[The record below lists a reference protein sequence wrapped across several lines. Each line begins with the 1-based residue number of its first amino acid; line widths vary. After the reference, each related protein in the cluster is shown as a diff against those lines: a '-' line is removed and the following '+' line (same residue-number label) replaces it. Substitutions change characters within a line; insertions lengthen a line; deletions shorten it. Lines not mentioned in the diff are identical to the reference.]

1 MYNDKKTTCKSSP
14 ALWLIFAAPFGVILL
29 RKVPVNNDLALIT
42 TVDMG
47 SGCNNKYLLKNPLA
61 SNKKKLNTKMCF
73 LLSHSLQPHPICH
86 VPVCSY
92 FLSSPAK
99 LNTPPDV
106 GLQSGSH
113 HG

>member
-1 MYNDKKTTCKSSP
+1 MYNDKKTTYKSSP

-42 TVDMG
+42 TVEMG
-47 SGCNNKYLLKNPLA
+47 SGGNNKYLLKNSLA
-61 SNKKKLNTKMCF
+61 LTKKKLNSKMCF
-73 LLSHSLQPHPICH
+73 LLSHSLQPHPIGH

-92 FLSSPAK
+92 FLSSPTK
-99 LNTPPDV
+99 LRTPPDV